1 MESKTAMNVTIS
13 KENLSKILF
22 LTQNIVERKATMPI
36 LANVLLTAGEQKLK
50 IAATDLEITVVT
62 NAAAQVTNPGS
73 ITVNA
78 KVFADV
84 VRELPEGEV
93 VLKML
98 DGQRLEISAQNS
110 KLRIIGTSASEY
122 PNLPGMSLDTKAE
135 ISSKQLLDMISKTIY
150 AVSTDEAR
158 FNLNG
163 VCFSTVGENDKDLAM
178 RMVATDGHRLAM
190 VTRPVTNIKISE
202 PVIVPRK
209 GLGELKKILD
219 AAGDIQIKI
228 DLKDGFFVVDAGD
241 TKISMRLIDG
251 EFPDYRQVVPKE
263 ANEIA
268 IVLSADL
275 IQALRRVALMVSD
288 KAKCVKMDFAGNTLR
303 VSSSSPELG
312 DATEE
317 LAIKYTGE
325 PVSIGFNARY
335 LLDLASSFGDDQVLK
350 IAMMGAL
357 GPGKFT
363 VDNDDS
369 CVGIVMPMRL

>member
-1 MESKTAMNVTIS
+1 MNVTIP

-22 LTQNIVERKATMPI
+22 LAQNIVERKATMPI
-36 LANVLLTAGEQKLK
+36 LANVLLSAGDQKLK
-50 IAATDLEITVVT
+50 VAATDLEITVIT
-62 NAAAQVTNPGS
+62 TAPAQVSNAGS

-93 VLKML
+93 VLKVL
-98 DGQRLEISAQNS
+98 EGQRLEISAHNS
-110 KLRIIGTSASEY
+110 KLRIIGTNADEY
-122 PNLPGMSLDTKAE
+122 PSLPGMAIDTKAE
-135 ISSKQLLDMISKTIY
+135 ISSKQLLEMIGKTLY

-163 VCFSTVGENDKDLAM
+163 VCFSTVASKDKEAAL

-190 VTRPVTNIKISE
+190 VTRLVTNLKIE
-202 PVIVPRK
+202 DAVIVPRK

-219 AAGDIQIKI
+219 AAGDVKIKI
-228 DLKDGFFVVDAGD
+228 DLRDGFFIVDAGD

-263 ANEIA
+263 AHEVA
-268 IVLSADL
+268 VVLAADL
-275 IQALRRVALMVSD
+275 IQALRRVALMVTD
-288 KAKCVKMDFAGNTLR
+288 KGKCVKMDFAGSTLR

-317 LAIKYTGE
+317 LSIKYTGN

-335 LLDLASSFGDDQVLK
+335 LLDLASSLGEEQPLR
-350 IAMMGAL
+350 IELMGAL
-357 GPGKFT
+357 GPGKFMA
-363 VDNDDS
+363 DNDES
-369 CVGIVMPMRL
+369 CLGIVMPMRLS